1 MRIGDVA
8 ARSGVSVRSLRYYE
22 QQGLITS
29 DRTPGGQR
37 DYADAVVDR
46 VRLVQHFYAA
56 GLSSR
61 TIQEILPSVD
71 AGQATP
77 EVLEL
82 LVRERDR
89 IASTIDHLTATLG
102 RIRDVIDHAESSDPE
117 RCSTHSPASLEA
129 AARPGLRS
137 GLRPPRRA

>member
-22 QQGLITS
+22 QQGLIDS

-37 DYADAVVDR
+37 DYAEDVVDR

-56 GLSSR
+56 GLPSR
-61 TIQEILPSVD
+61 TILEILPSVD
-71 AGQATP
+71 AGRATSSA
-77 EVLEL
+77 LAL

-89 IASTIDHLTATLG
+89 IASTIDDLTTTLD
-102 RIRDVIDHAESSDPE
+102 RLREVIDHAEHSDPGH
-117 RCSTHSPASLEA
+117 C
-129 AARPGLRS
+129 AARGTVMSVDRAPALNLRS
-137 GLRPPRRA
+137 GTGPA